1 MSTIG
6 LAANSSNEGLEATP
20 EALAEYL
27 QESVAKALI
36 EGLAAT
42 IKSQPDDPPL
52 FLSRWLLRYV
62 EEHVKPHPSRIVQA
76 SYKAP
81 LDGALTV
88 VTPVATSACTNVD
101 TRGLTASDNVA
112 FEAIRATEWVDEK
125 TVTDILDHLRET
137 IGATGVYLAK
147 YEEQVAFKEGV
158 TVPALRYVAAD
169 RTHTFMLNHCLPEE
183 EGATW
188 ELLSQGELEKGIE
201 EGAKSPKEDSEDD
214 LEERDVKRFLPDGLA
229 KGDCIADNQ
238 GSPDIRKKVLF
249 VEEVLDNP
257 RIRYFGLTRPGAYI
271 AVLVELSE
279 VANAES
285 LMALCEWMKQR
296 RAREQMIVRALRM
309 QTEGTTDLWYNTLN
323 QAWPPTKLPYE
334 YSTAIIWPQI
344 TLPSPYICRRP
355 FNQEPSPVH
364 LRKDQ
369 CICYTGGSDSDYSDL
384 LEERAPTDAEE
395 EAGAMTEAPEP
406 LPPVELHTTT
416 AKYILCADSL
426 GDQGVFGHRSVCCVE
441 TYAEELAKAIIR
453 TQREALER
461 QATEKIDSIDYQ
473 DFNLELTKLHQ
484 NYSEK
489 LQALQEERQAE
500 ELQKLEEENA
510 NETRGLNR
518 LKEVLEVA
526 KDNKAGACSMELQQ
540 NDMDKDASAMDQNNF
555 LPMGLEES
563 EGEEKHDDESPDIH
577 PISKEYV
584 LEAASALAALDCFK
598 QEVLAP
604 LKLRLLLRRHYIA
617 ESSSLVSAAAACAL
631 LLGHDAKTLKDALSE
646 GDSRWS
652 WDCLRRLFT
661 SDFANAMLAFDPKA
675 PRHYTESESSLQ
687 FITKLLDSQTGSED
701 GHLESPVVNLLYS
714 WATVRGNDSN

>member
-62 EEHVKPHPSRIVQA
+62 EEHA

-309 QTEGTTDLWYNTLN
+309 QTEGTT
-323 QAWPPTKLPYE
+323 
-334 YSTAIIWPQI
+334 
-344 TLPSPYICRRP
+344 
-355 FNQEPSPVH
+355 EPSPVH